1 VETTARQIR
10 AAEADLTVLS
20 RYGSP
25 LLQNPTDAKAIE
37 KTQGIKALAPFVEG
51 VAVITPQLG
60 AFHGIR
66 RDSRDDPTYACSIDG
81 VDWQQD
87 EFLGR
92 KPAAILHPPPDLD
105 LKAPIMKVDGRG
117 SAFLTPSWR
126 TWLALKSL
134 EISSPLGGSGLLPLP
149 PALKPVPGAVLGRE
163 LIYHCG
169 GLNGPLT
176 IGMPI
181 RISAPNGTGGRT
193 GVVNAEVS
201 DTFGVGAME
210 IDRYQTALPLPIAQQ
225 LFDMDGRHPG
235 RNGQREISGWR
246 VGVTP
251 ECSLAQGAANLRELN
266 PSWRVETWQQR
277 RGHIVK
283 SLEIMRN
290 IMVLVMILVQCIS
303 VFIIAAVFSTL
314 VAEKR
319 HDIGTLLG
327 LGASPGSIQRS
338 FVWASLAISL
348 FGGLAGWV
356 LGWTLLTLLNPVSE
370 ILGFPLFPQAVMY
383 TPQAPISYDPIFPLI
398 FIGVAVFI
406 GFISALLPAW
416 RASRIDPIETLRDNG

>member
-1 VETTARQIR
+1 
-10 AAEADLTVLS
+10 
-20 RYGSP
+20 
-25 LLQNPTDAKAIE
+25 
-37 KTQGIKALAPFVEG
+37 
-51 VAVITPQLG
+51 
-60 AFHGIR
+60 
-66 RDSRDDPTYACSIDG
+66 
-81 VDWQQD
+81 
-87 EFLGR
+87 
-92 KPAAILHPPPDLD
+92 
-105 LKAPIMKVDGRG
+105 
-117 SAFLTPSWR
+117 
-126 TWLALKSL
+126 
-134 EISSPLGGSGLLPLP
+134 
-149 PALKPVPGAVLGRE
+149 
-163 LIYHCG
+163 
-169 GLNGPLT
+169 
-176 IGMPI
+176 
-181 RISAPNGTGGRT
+181 
-193 GVVNAEVS
+193 
-201 DTFGVGAME
+201 
-210 IDRYQTALPLPIAQQ
+210 
-225 LFDMDGRHPG
+225 
-235 RNGQREISGWR
+235 
-246 VGVTP
+246 
-251 ECSLAQGAANLRELN
+251 LAQGAANLRELN
-266 PSWRVETWQQR
+266 PSWRVDTWQLR

-356 LGWTLLTLLNPVSE
+356 LGWTLLALLNPVSE